1 MKKKSMRFIAAAA
14 LCLAASTG
22 LMAKTAPKYKSYLFT
37 YFTGNAP
44 QEEQIRYALSDD
56 GWTWNP
62 LNNGNPVIS
71 SDSIALKKAVRDPH
85 ILRGED
91 GYFYQVVTDMA
102 SSQGWASNRGMVLLR
117 SKNLINWEHHTIH
130 FPEKYKGTNFA
141 HVTRVWAP
149 QTIYD
154 ASVGKYMVYFSLLTD
169 DGSIPYDKVY
179 YCYANADFSD
189 FEGEPKVLF
198 DTGDAAIDTD
208 IVKDDNG
215 DYHIFFK
222 TENGRQKGIKQFIA
236 QDLHNYKEWKLQDGF
251 CQDTNDA
258 VEGAGVFRL
267 HDGSWCLM
275 YDCYMAGHY
284 QFCKSADLKTFKMV
298 QNTKT
303 TGAFTPRHGTV
314 IAITAEE
321 EALLK
326 AWSELSL
333 AAENLKH
340 RSVPT
345 LTLYQLQNRGEMI
358 KEIKQTLNGTAS
370 LKAYQAQQARLKAFM
385 EK

>member
-1 MKKKSMRFIAAAA
+1 MNHNIKKMAAILLMGMAA
-14 LCLAASTG
+14 TTG
-22 LMAKTAPKYKSYLFT
+22 LQAKGGKYTSYLFT

-44 QEEQIRYALSDD
+44 QEEQIRYALSED

-62 LNNGNPVIS
+62 LNNGNPVVA

-130 FPEKYKGTNFA
+130 FPEKYKGTHFA
-141 HVTRVWAP
+141 NVTRVWAP

-154 ASVGKYMVYFSLLTD
+154 ASVGKYMVYFSLLTN

-179 YCYANADFSD
+179 YCYANSDFSD

-236 QDLHNYKEWKLQDGF
+236 KDLHNYKEWKLQDGF

-284 QFCKSADLKTFKMV
+284 QFCKSADLLTFKRV
-298 QNTKT
+298 QDTKT
-303 TGAFTPRHGTV
+303 SGVFTPRHGTV

-333 AAENLKH
+333 EIDHLQKRA
-340 RSVPT
+340 VPT
-345 LTLYQLQNRGEMI
+345 LTLYQLQNRKAMI
-358 KEIKQTLNGTAS
+358 EEIKATLAAEAS
-370 LKAYQAQQARLKAFM
+370 LKNYQAQQKRLQEFYK
-385 EK
+385 K